1 MMPRRRS
8 RRFACRI
15 IRKAHFTRPVFPA
28 YATLCA
34 DGMVIEGTGMER
46 KLAAILAADVA
57 GYSTLMELDEA
68 GTFQRLRAGHKE
80 LLEPEIRK
88 YNGRIFKLMGDGL
101 LAEFGSVVDAVECAA
116 ALQRGMAQ
124 RNAGAS
130 ESSTAD
136 IRPLEIRIGITL
148 GEVIV
153 EGEDRYGEG
162 VNIAARLQGLAEPGG
177 ICVSGKVSK
186 EVAGKVAF
194 AFEPMGDQRVKNIS
208 EPIACYRV
216 MFDQAL
222 PGRAE
227 PRLQGD
233 APKKISIAVLPF
245 SNMSG
250 DPEQEYFSDGITED
264 IITDLAKISNLHVV
278 ARNTTFTYK
287 GRAVKI
293 QQVAQELGV
302 AFLLEGSVRKAG
314 ARVRVTGQLV
324 DGRDGSHL
332 WAERYDRELTDIF
345 AIQDEIAHAII
356 EQLKVRLL
364 PDEKAAIR
372 ATPTEDVEAYT
383 YYLRGRQ
390 FLHMCSKSYMLLA
403 RRMFVKAAE
412 IDPDYARAYA
422 GIALCDSVLH
432 SWQYADISIAGIL
445 ATSARAL
452 NLDPDLADAHAARG
466 LALQYGGQR
475 EQAAGEFE
483 LALTL
488 DPDLHEANYFFARFF
503 FEKGDYARAAGLFE
517 RATQL
522 RSDDYRSAAL
532 LACVYLKLGR
542 GADME
547 RAARLGLERA
557 ERELN
562 LHPENSSPAQLGAL
576 VLAYLGEHDR
586 AREWAA
592 RTLAIDPDD
601 LNAMYN
607 IACAYLNMGDNEA
620 ALDLL
625 EKVIPQASVHRHWWT
640 SDPDLDPIRD
650 HPRYKDLV
658 ERAVMAGG

>member
-1 MMPRRRS
+1 M
-8 RRFACRI
+8 
-15 IRKAHFTRPVFPA
+15 
-28 YATLCA
+28 L
-34 DGMVIEGTGMER
+34 IEGTGMER

-57 GYSTLMELDEA
+57 GYSALMEQDEA
-68 GTFQRLRAGHKE
+68 GTFQRLRADHKE
-80 LLEPEIRK
+80 LLEPEIRQH
-88 YNGRIFKLMGDGL
+88 NGRIFKLMGDGL

-116 ALQRGMAQ
+116 ALQRGMIR

-130 ESSTAD
+130 EDS
-136 IRPLEIRIGITL
+136 PLEIRIGINL

-162 VNIAARLQGLAEPGG
+162 VNIAARLQALAEPGG
-177 ICVSGKVSK
+177 ICVSGKVSS
-186 EVAGKVAF
+186 EVSGKLAF
-194 AFEPMGDQRVKNIS
+194 AFEPMGEQRVKNIA

-216 MFDQAL
+216 KFDQ
-222 PGRAE
+222 GMSSRAG
-227 PRLQGD
+227 PR
-233 APKKISIAVLPF
+233 APKRISIAVLPF

-264 IITDLAKISNLHVV
+264 IITDLAKISGLHVI
-278 ARNTTFTYK
+278 ARNTSFTYK

-293 QQVAQELGV
+293 EQVARELGV
-302 AFLLEGSVRKAG
+302 GFLLEGSVRKAG
-314 ARVRVTGQLV
+314 ARVRITGQLV

-345 AIQDEIAHAII
+345 AIQDEIAYAII

-364 PDEKAAIR
+364 PDEKAAID
-372 ATPTEDVEAYT
+372 ATPTEDVKAYT

-390 FLHMCSKSYMLLA
+390 FLHMCSRSYMLLA
-403 RRMFVKAAE
+403 RRMFSKAAE
-412 IDPDYARAYA
+412 IDPYYARAYA

-432 SWQYADISIAGIL
+432 SWQYADISIEGIL

-452 NLDPDLADAHAARG
+452 ELDPDLADAHASRG

-475 EQAAGEFE
+475 DEAAAEFE

-503 FEKGDYARAAGLFE
+503 FENGDFERAATLFE

-522 RSDDYRSAAL
+522 RFDDYRSAAL
-532 LACVYLKLGR
+532 LACIYLKLGR
-542 GADME
+542 RADMQ
-547 RAARLGLERA
+547 RAGRLGLERA
-557 ERELN
+557 ERELSQ
-562 LHPENSSPAQLGAL
+562 HPENSSPAQLGAL
-576 VLAYLGEHDR
+576 MLAYLGECDR

-607 IACAYLNMGDNEA
+607 IACAYLNMGDQEA

-625 EKVIPQASVHRHWWT
+625 EKVLPIASVHRHWWT
-640 SDPDLDPIRD
+640 SDPDLDTIRD
-650 HPRYKDLV
+650 HPRYRRLV
-658 ERAVMAGG
+658 EMTAAGT

>member
-1 MMPRRRS
+1 M
-8 RRFACRI
+8 
-15 IRKAHFTRPVFPA
+15 
-28 YATLCA
+28 L
-34 DGMVIEGTGMER
+34 IEGTGMER

-57 GYSTLMELDEA
+57 GYSALMEQDEA
-68 GTFQRLRAGHKE
+68 GTFQRLRADHKE

-88 YNGRIFKLMGDGL
+88 HNGRIFKLMGDGL

-116 ALQRGMAQ
+116 ALQRGMVR

-130 ESSTAD
+130 EST
-136 IRPLEIRIGITL
+136 PLKIRIGINL

-162 VNIAARLQGLAEPGG
+162 VNIAARLQALAEPGG

-186 EVAGKVAF
+186 EVSGKLAF
-194 AFEPMGDQRVKNIS
+194 AFEPMGEQRVKNIA

-216 MFDQAL
+216 NFDQ
-222 PGRAE
+222 GMSFRTE
-227 PRLQGD
+227 PR

-264 IITDLAKISNLHVV
+264 IITDLAKISDLHVV
-278 ARNTTFTYK
+278 ARNTSFTYK

-293 QQVAQELGV
+293 EQVAHELGV

-314 ARVRVTGQLV
+314 ARVRITGQLV

-364 PDEKAAIR
+364 PGEKAAINT
-372 ATPTEDVEAYT
+372 APTEDVEAYT

-390 FLHMCSKSYMLLA
+390 FLHMCSRSYMLLA
-403 RRMFVKAAE
+403 RRMFAKAAE
-412 IDPDYARAYA
+412 IDPEYARAYA
-422 GIALCDSVLH
+422 GIALCDSVLR

-452 NLDPDLADAHAARG
+452 ELDPELADAHASRG

-475 EQAAGEFE
+475 EQAAAEFE
-483 LALTL
+483 LALKL

-503 FEKGDYARAAGLFE
+503 FENGDFERAALLFE

-522 RSDDYRSAAL
+522 RFDDYRSAAL

-542 GADME
+542 DADMK
-547 RAARLGLERA
+547 RAGRLGLERA
-557 ERELN
+557 ERELS

-576 VLAYLGEHDR
+576 VLAYLGERER

-607 IACAYLNMGDNEA
+607 IACAYLNMGDHEA

-625 EKVIPQASVHRHWWT
+625 EKVIPRASAHRYWWS

-650 HPRYKDLV
+650 HPRYKRLV
-658 ERAVMAGG
+658 EAVMASG